1 MMGLPKQTTLP
12 LFPLNTVVFPGGRL
26 PLRIFEQRYLE
37 MIKQA
42 IANDTPFGVCAPAW
56 GTPVGALKDSD
67 PLWAEAHV
75 ESYAPPLRGNPS
87 AAIRE
92 GAETGTPAVPGAV
105 GTRMRIADWDMP
117 QTGILHI
124 ETVALDRFV
133 IRSAHTEPSG
143 LLIGKVEAVSVEPAV
158 PVPDDLELSVEILRH
173 IIGEYGDA
181 HFPEPHELDNA
192 VWVGY
197 RLSEVLPL
205 TLSIQQNLLEMNDSM
220 MRLRILTEFLK
231 KQIN

>member
-1 MMGLPKQTTLP
+1 MIGLPKQKTLP

-42 IANDTPFGVCAPAW
+42 IANDSPFGIC
-56 GTPVGALKDSD
+56 
-67 PLWAEAHV
+67 
-75 ESYAPPLRGNPS
+75 
-87 AAIRE
+87 AIRE
-92 GAETGTPAVPGAV
+92 GAETGNPAVPYDV
-105 GTRMRIADWDMP
+105 GTCMRITDWDMP

-124 ETVALDRFV
+124 ETIALERFV
-133 IRSAHTEPSG
+133 IRSTHTEPSG
-143 LLIGKVEAVSVEPAV
+143 LLIGTVEDVSVESAAPI
-158 PVPDDLELSVEILRH
+158 PDDLELPVEILRH

-181 HFPEPHELDNA
+181 HFPEPHQLDNA

-205 TLSIQQNLLEMNDSM
+205 TLSIQQNLLEMNDSV